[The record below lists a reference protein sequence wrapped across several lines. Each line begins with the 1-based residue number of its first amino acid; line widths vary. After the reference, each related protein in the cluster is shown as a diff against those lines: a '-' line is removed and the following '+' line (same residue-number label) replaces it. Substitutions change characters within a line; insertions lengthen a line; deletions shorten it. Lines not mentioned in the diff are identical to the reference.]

1 MNLGQKAVVVVMD
14 ILLLAELMVC
24 MYLGQQQGDNMT
36 VFFLKTYLPAGA
48 LTVLPAW
55 YLIRRVRRGRSFS
68 DFGPVRNP
76 ACLQNAFI
84 RFCWD

>member
-1 MNLGQKAVVVVMD
+1 MNLRQKAVVVTMD

-24 MYLGQQQGDNMT
+24 MYLGQQQGDNLT

-55 YLIRRVRRGRSFS
+55 YLIRRQRIRGDAS
-68 DFGPVRNP
+68 DGVGPSPTSV
-76 ACLQNAFI
+76 L
-84 RFCWD
+84 

>member
-1 MNLGQKAVVVVMD
+1 MNLRQKAVVLTMD

-24 MYLGQQQGDNMT
+24 MYLGHQQGDQLT

-55 YLIRRVRRGRSFS
+55 YLIRRLRSRVQPPDGVDPS
-68 DFGPVRNP
+68 TLS
-76 ACLQNAFI
+76 AS
-84 RFCWD
+84 

>member
-1 MNLGQKAVVVVMD
+1 MNLRQKTVVVLMD

-24 MYLGQQQGDNMT
+24 IYLGQQQGDQLT

-55 YLIRRVRRGRSFS
+55 YLIRRLRSRELPLDGIDPS
-68 DFGPVRNP
+68 TTS
-76 ACLQNAFI
+76 AS
-84 RFCWD
+84 